1 LKVLHR
7 SMVYIETATSPN
19 GHFPRTF
26 PAAGNSVFCGHFV
39 AHEEATTQSEDVLL
53 Y

>member
-7 SMVYIETATSPN
+7 SMVYVETATGQN
-19 GHFPRTF
+19 RHFPRRT
-26 PAAGNSVFCGHFV
+26 PVSINGIFCGHFV
-39 AHEEATTQSEDVLL
+39 AAEKTVTQSEDVLL